1 MGLHL
6 VLVALVGM
14 SRLLLAEKLYFLPGD
29 IKERAD
35 ATPWS
40 LTE

>member
-1 MGLHL
+1 
-6 VLVALVGM
+6 VAFVGM
-14 SRLLLAEKLYFLPGD
+14 SRLLLAEKPDFLPDD
-29 IKERAD
+29 IKERTD